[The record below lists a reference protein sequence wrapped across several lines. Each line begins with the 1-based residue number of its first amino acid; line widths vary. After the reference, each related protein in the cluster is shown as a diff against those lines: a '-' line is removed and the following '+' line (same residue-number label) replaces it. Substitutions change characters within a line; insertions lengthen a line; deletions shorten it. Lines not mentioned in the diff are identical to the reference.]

1 MGRYW
6 VIVHLQSGESVGR
19 GCQIHPAITY
29 EAIARNR
36 HIWFGFGQRGGG
48 AEVSRAEGNPYPKLK
63 SPRIGPLFIGRSL
76 NSQKNEMRNKMS
88 EF

>member
-6 VIVHLQSGESVGR
+6 VVLHLQSGESVGR

-29 EAIARNR
+29 EVIARNR
-36 HIWFGFGQRGGG
+36 HLARIWPGGGGG

-63 SPRIGPLFIGRSL
+63 SPRIGPLFFGRCPH
-76 NSQKNEMRNKMS
+76 SQKNEMRDKMS